1 MAQYPTFLITRL
13 NSFCCIRYEK
23 LISTTYFVKVTL
35 HNSSTTIP
43 SFHVSCALFCKLTHL
58 TGHILIYFMFW
69 SSLIALI
76 SFRVLKTESGWK
88 TKHEVCFFFYIFFC
102 DFMKHSSWQ
111 KKWTETERWGEKEVF
126 LCFWLIDSQVYQSIN
141 TTLNLVIHVQVI
153 LWETLCFP
161 STRRDEWCK
170 ENINTADDFVIMTLV
185 WKSSVVRGY
194 VEILWSKSVCSEQ
207 QHQEESP
214 PWSPDTGGGWWVFWD
229 RWNDEAG

>member
-1 MAQYPTFLITRL
+1 ML
-13 NSFCCIRYEK
+13 K
-23 LISTTYFVKVTL
+23 LPYTTAPPQFPPFMFHVLYFVSWLTSRVIFWFTSCFGL
-35 HNSSTTIP
+35 PWLPWS
-43 SFHVSCALFCKLTHL
+43 VS
-58 TGHILIYFMFW
+58 GFW
-69 SSLIALI
+69 KQNQVEKQNMRS
-76 SFRVLKTESGWK
+76 V
-88 TKHEVCFFFYIFFC
+88 FFYIFFC

-111 KKWTETERWGEKEVF
+111 RKWTETERWGEKEVF